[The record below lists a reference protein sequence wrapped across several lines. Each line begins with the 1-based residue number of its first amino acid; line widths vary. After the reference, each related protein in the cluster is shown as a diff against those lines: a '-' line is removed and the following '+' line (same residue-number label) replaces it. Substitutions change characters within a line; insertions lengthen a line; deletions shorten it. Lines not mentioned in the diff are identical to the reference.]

1 MGKEPIKQAARGA
14 SQNRSEALA
23 LGPRGVA
30 SRAAGRG
37 RKAGRLEGA
46 ALAVEG
52 RRKRHSLGAGAWDLE
67 GELDEMDGR

>member
-1 MGKEPIKQAARGA
+1 MRPGAAEGWRGQWGRSTIKQTARGA

-46 ALAVEG
+46 ALAG
-52 RRKRHSLGAGAWDLE
+52 
-67 GELDEMDGR
+67 